1 MTFKQAI
8 ETLEKI
14 SQDQKADS
22 EELLNLIE
30 AYHIYGLLNAVRDE
44 PRFIFALSFPC
55 DAPAPFLRA
64 LLNNIK
70 FNPTRS
76 YVDSLDI
83 MTQQEFSEAVN
94 DYELF
99 SWFWSNHRA
108 ERAKSLFSSY
118 KTDALYE
125 KGTLTLPSSAFAQIS
140 RRIPEWKVAE
150 VDEVLHWTKN
160 NRQSLNASWVAIP
173 VKYFNDDNDLWTEA
187 TRIEPSYP
195 LLTASDEFRICYES
209 KFHTLDTK
217 WSTCGGM
224 YSELFKACCLLGM
237 FGYALY
243 DDM

>member
-8 ETLEKI
+8 ETLEKM
-14 SQDQKADS
+14 SRNQKA
-22 EELLNLIE
+22 EPKELFNLIE

-55 DAPAPFLRA
+55 GAPAPFLRA
-64 LLNNIK
+64 LLNNIN

-76 YVDSLDI
+76 YVDRLDT
-83 MTQQEFSEAVN
+83 MTHQQLCDAVD
-94 DYELF
+94 DYDLF
-99 SWFWSNHRA
+99 SWFWSARD
-108 ERAKSLFSSY
+108 EKSTTSLFSAY
-118 KTDALYE
+118 NTDPLYV

-187 TRIEPSYP
+187 TRIEPSFP
-195 LLTASDEFRICYES
+195 LLTDSEELQACYDG
-209 KFHTLDTK
+209 KFHILDAK
-217 WSTCGGM
+217 WATCGGM
-224 YSELFKACCLLGM
+224 YSELFNACCALGM

-243 DDM
+243 ADM

>member
-1 MTFKQAI
+1 MTFQKAI
-8 ETLEKI
+8 ETLEKM
-14 SQDQKADS
+14 SNNQKADS
-22 EELLNLIE
+22 EELYNLIK

-44 PRFIFALSFPC
+44 PRFIFALLFPS

-76 YVDSLDI
+76 YVDNLEI
-83 MTQQEFSEAVN
+83 MTQQELSEAVN

-108 ERAKSLFSSY
+108 ERAKSLFSAYNS
-118 KTDALYE
+118 DGLYE

-150 VDEVLHWTKN
+150 VDEVLRWTEDN
-160 NRQSLNASWVAIP
+160 DRSLTASWVAIP
-173 VKYFNDDNDLWTEA
+173 VKYFNDENDLWTEA
-187 TRIEPSYP
+187 TRIEPSFP
-195 LLTASDEFRICYES
+195 LLTNSEEFRICYED
-209 KFHTLDTK
+209 KFYTLYTR
-217 WSTCGGM
+217 WSTYGGM
-224 YSELFKACCLLGM
+224 YSELFKSCCLLGM

-243 DDM
+243 ADM